1 MQGMS
6 DASFSNLRID
16 YGDEALHRADL
27 PAEPVALFR
36 SWLELAAG
44 AGVREPNAMS
54 LATCD
59 EDGQPHCR
67 VVLLKQL
74 DDSGFGFFTNK
85 LSKKGEQLRV
95 NARAAATFWWVAPCT
110 RQVRIEG
117 VITELPESDAEAYFA
132 SRPRRAQL
140 CSAASPQSQ
149 VVKDRAEL
157 EGYVDA
163 LAEQTGEGAVS
174 KPAHWGGYTLRPDR
188 VEFWQGRDGRLHDRF
203 QFVRQGVTWQ
213 VDRLAP

>member
-1 MQGMS
+1 MRTRGVK
-6 DASFSNLRID
+6 DARVACSLMRGHSIKPPRQTRPCHAVADAHTCLKDARVTRS
-16 YGDEALHRADL
+16 LMRAHPIMPPRQTRPCHAFAD
-27 PAEPVALFR
+27 AR
-36 SWLELAAG
+36 SWPSGCACRAFADARAG
-44 AGVREPNAMS
+44 AA
-54 LATCD
+54 
-59 EDGQPHCR
+59 
-67 VVLLKQL
+67 
-74 DDSGFGFFTNK
+74 
-85 LSKKGEQLRV
+85 
-95 NARAAATFWWVAPCT
+95 FWRVAPGT
-110 RQVRIEG
+110 GQVRIEG

-163 LAEQTGEGAVS
+163 LAEQTGEGAVA
-174 KPAHWGGYTLRPDR
+174 KPAHWGGYTLSPDR
-188 VEFWQGRDGRLHDRF
+188 VECWQGRDGRLHDRF